1 MAVSSDSA
9 AIIPSPEPIHDEGK
23 AEEPLGKSDYSPISS
38 RAIGGGAQHPFV
50 KNHVN
55 DTEFDIARDPRF
67 AAAFRLRPESET
79 PLPRG
84 FILFGGAAETAE
96 AAAGGGA
103 P

>member
-67 AAAFRLRPESET
+67 AAAFQLRPEWENRCIGLYS
-79 PLPRG
+79 LRRRS
-84 FILFGGAAETAE
+84 
-96 AAAGGGA
+96 
-103 P
+103 